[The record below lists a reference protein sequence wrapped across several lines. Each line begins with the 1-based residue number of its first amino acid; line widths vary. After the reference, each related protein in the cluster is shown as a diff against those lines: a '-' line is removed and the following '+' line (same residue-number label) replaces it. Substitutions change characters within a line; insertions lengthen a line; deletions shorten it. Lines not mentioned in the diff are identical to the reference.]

1 MWLGSLNIYFDE
13 IQRLLFHLA
22 TSQVH
27 NRKTFLC
34 PYFSPHLEDSQG
46 EIFMFRHTVFC
57 ERLKTL
63 RLSQNLTLE
72 QLASELNLVKQTIV
86 NREKGIRT
94 PSLEASIALAEYFNV
109 SLDYLVGLS
118 DSPQRV

>member
-1 MWLGSLNIYFDE
+1 
-13 IQRLLFHLA
+13 
-22 TSQVH
+22 
-27 NRKTFLC
+27 
-34 PYFSPHLEDSQG
+34 
-46 EIFMFRHTVFC
+46 MFRHNVFC

-72 QLASELNLVKQTIV
+72 QLASELNLVKQTIG
-86 NREKGIRT
+86 NWEKGIRT

-118 DSPQRV
+118 DSPKRL

>member
-1 MWLGSLNIYFDE
+1 
-13 IQRLLFHLA
+13 
-22 TSQVH
+22 
-27 NRKTFLC
+27 
-34 PYFSPHLEDSQG
+34 
-46 EIFMFRHTVFC
+46 MFRHTVFC